1 MRQHKESAQ
10 SLSYHIALG
19 GIIAALCIA
28 CMFLTGVFPMF
39 YLILPM
45 LASAF
50 IYIMVLET
58 SGYWGFLTYLSV
70 GLLSIFVT
78 PNKDASLAFL
88 FFFGYF
94 PLLRHLMERF
104 RWKFVGF
111 LLRLA
116 VFNAAVLAFFWV
128 RTGHEGAAGIPGRL
142 RQIRRLDT
150 AWHRKRHVLLL
161 RFQHGEFSGSV
172 PPLSQ
177 ATHFSRRKPG
187 ILKGASHVRE
197 KRTHRLFRHQ
207 AL

>member
-94 PLLRHLMERF
+94 PCCAIS
-104 RWKFVGF
+104 WS
-111 LLRLA
+111 
-116 VFNAAVLAFFWV
+116 AF
-128 RTGHEGAAGIPGRL
+128 AGSSW
-142 RQIRRLDT
+142 DSCS
-150 AWHRKRHVLLL
+150 AWRYSTPLCWRS
-161 RFQHGEFSGSV
+161 SGYPSTYW
-172 PPLSQ
+172 
-177 ATHFSRRKPG
+177 A
-187 ILKGASHVRE
+187 
-197 KRTHRLFRHQ
+197 
-207 AL
+207 

>member
-1 MRQHKESAQ
+1 MRQPPKESSQ

-28 CMFLTGVFPMF
+28 CMFLKGVFPMF

-50 IYIMVLET
+50 IYIMTLET
-58 SGYWGFLTYLSV
+58 GGYWGFLTYLSV
-70 GLLSIFVT
+70 GLLSVFVT

-94 PLLRHLMERF
+94 PLLRNGMERF
-104 RWKFVGF
+104 RWKFLGF

-128 RTGHEGAAGIPGRL
+128 SVYVLGMKELLESLGDYGKYGGWILLGIANVMFFCYDFSMGSFPVLYRRYLKPRISPGA
-142 RQIRRLDT
+142 
-150 AWHRKRHVLLL
+150 HR
-161 RFQHGEFSGSV
+161 ES
-172 PPLSQ
+172 
-177 ATHFSRRKPG
+177 
-187 ILKGASHVRE
+187 
-197 KRTHRLFRHQ
+197 
-207 AL
+207 

>member
-1 MRQHKESAQ
+1 MRQPPKESSQ

-50 IYIMVLET
+50 IYIMTLET
-58 SGYWGFLTYLSV
+58 GGYWGFLTYLSV
-70 GLLSIFVT
+70 GLLSVFVT

-94 PLLRHLMERF
+94 PLLRNGMERF
-104 RWKFVGF
+104 RWKFLGF

-116 VFNAAVLAFFWV
+116 VFNAAVLTFFWV
-128 RTGHEGAAGIPGRL
+128 SVYVLGMKELLGIANIMFFCYDFSMGSFPALYRRYLKPRISPGA
-142 RQIRRLDT
+142 
-150 AWHRKRHVLLL
+150 HR
-161 RFQHGEFSGSV
+161 ES
-172 PPLSQ
+172 
-177 ATHFSRRKPG
+177 
-187 ILKGASHVRE
+187 
-197 KRTHRLFRHQ
+197 
-207 AL
+207 

>member
-1 MRQHKESAQ
+1 MRQPPKESSQ

-50 IYIMVLET
+50 IYIMTLET
-58 SGYWGFLTYLSV
+58 GGYWGFLTYLSV
-70 GLLSIFVT
+70 GLLSVFVT

-94 PLLRHLMERF
+94 PLLRNGMERF
-104 RWKFVGF
+104 RWKFLGF

-116 VFNAAVLAFFWV
+116 VFNAAVLTFFWV
-128 RTGHEGAAGIPGRL
+128 SVYVLGMKELLESLGDYGKYGGWIL
-142 RQIRRLDT
+142 LDFSSVVI
-150 AWHRKRHVLLL
+150 HVFMEESRKRYVFLL
-161 RFQHGEFSGSV
+161 RFQYGKLSRIVSPIPETTNLSRCTSGV
-172 PPLSQ
+172 
-177 ATHFSRRKPG
+177 
-187 ILKGASHVRE
+187 LKQR
-197 KRTHRLFRHQ
+197 
-207 AL
+207 

>member
-104 RWKFVGF
+104 RWKSVGF

-128 RTGHEGAAGIPGRL
+128 SVY
-142 RQIRRLDT
+142 
-150 AWHRKRHVLLL
+150 VLGMKELL
-161 RFQHGEFSGSV
+161 ESLELYYRVFFLGEEV
-172 PPLSQ
+172 PEEALMEEDGE
-177 ATHFSRRKPG
+177 KPNG
-187 ILKGASHVRE
+187 K
-197 KRTHRLFRHQ
+197 
-207 AL
+207 

>member
-128 RTGHEGAAGIPGRL
+128 SVYVLGMKELLESLGDYGKYGGWILLGI
-142 RQIRRLDT
+142 
-150 AWHRKRHVLLL
+150 ANVM
-161 RFQHGEFSGSV
+161 FFC
-172 PPLSQ
+172 LSLI
-177 ATHFSRRKPG
+177 H
-187 ILKGASHVRE
+187 I
-197 KRTHRLFRHQ
+197 
-207 AL
+207 

>member
-94 PLLRHLMERF
+94 PLLRHLMEPLSLEVRGIPAPPGGIQ
-104 RWKFVGF
+104 RRCAGV
-111 LLRLA
+111 LLGIRL
-116 VFNAAVLAFFWV
+116 

-142 RQIRRLDT
+142 RQIRAAGYCLASQTSCSSATISAWGIFRFCT
-150 AWHRKRHVLLL
+150 AAISSHA
-161 RFQHGEFSGSV
+161 F
-172 PPLSQ
+172 PP
-177 ATHFSRRKPG
+177 
-187 ILKGASHVRE
+187 GANRE
-197 KRTHRLFRHQ
+197 S
-207 AL
+207 

>member
-94 PLLRHLMERF
+94 PLPVSYTHLDVYKRQVQQPGCDPACRGRQQIPDPVPGGLVRAEHHPGSGFPGGDAVRRCRRRLCHRDLTGHLRHPLPD
-104 RWKFVGF
+104 
-111 LLRLA
+111 L
-116 VFNAAVLAFFWV
+116 
-128 RTGHEGAAGIPGRL
+128 
-142 RQIRRLDT
+142 
-150 AWHRKRHVLLL
+150 
-161 RFQHGEFSGSV
+161 SV
-172 PPLSQ
+172 
-177 ATHFSRRKPG
+177 
-187 ILKGASHVRE
+187 
-197 KRTHRLFRHQ
+197 
-207 AL
+207 